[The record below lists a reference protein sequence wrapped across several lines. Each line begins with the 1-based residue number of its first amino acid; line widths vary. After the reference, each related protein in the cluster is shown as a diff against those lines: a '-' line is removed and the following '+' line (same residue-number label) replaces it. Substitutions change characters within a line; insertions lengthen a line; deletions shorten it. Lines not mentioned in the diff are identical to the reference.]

1 MLINTIIIIVVLLFA
16 VVIVLKGVKVVPQSM
31 VYVIERFGKYT
42 RTLPAGLNLIIP
54 FLDRVGHRVS
64 IIERQ
69 LPMMMV
75 SVITK
80 DNVEVDL
87 QTTAFFRVI
96 EAEKS
101 VYSIQNVDQAIS
113 TATAAIV
120 RSASGKLELDELQSS
135 RDSMNQE
142 ITVNLQGASKI
153 WGLEITRS
161 EIVDVIIDEQTK
173 SAQRQ
178 QLNAERE
185 RRAIIAKA
193 EGEKRSVELM
203 SESELYQAQKNAEAI
218 RVMAEAEAYAVRQ
231 KAAAD
236 AEQTEMLAKAIANDG
251 QPAVDYEIRKRQVKA
266 ISTLAA
272 AKNAKTIVLPTE
284 VVSVLGAIESLK
296 DLVKRKG

>member
-113 TATAAIV
+113 TATATIV

-153 WGLEITRS
+153 WGLEITRT

-266 ISTLAA
+266 ISALAA

-296 DLVKRKG
+296 NLVKRKG